1 MQALNKSLSTVSIL
15 AGLVASWMTAES
27 ITHSS
32 WPARVLIFIHP
43 RLPALKAYIKELDT
57 RAYPATREARCLM
70 LRDVAWFCK
79 MCSLRFGNACR
90 RQAMVGV
97 SCAFSHSAVPA
108 TPRHQS
114 HPTQSAQALLRIPVA
129 WQSSGPAA
137 GLRAGHHGA
146 KCPPRLE
153 HCTSTLWLVIIVTV
167 FA

>member
-1 MQALNKSLSTVSIL
+1 MKATRQDPLQALNKSLSTVSIL

-32 WPARVLIFIHP
+32 WPALVLIFIHP

-57 RAYPATREARCLM
+57 RAYPATREARFVM

-97 SCAFSHSAVPA
+97 SCAFSHSAVSA
-108 TPRHQS
+108 TPIPPHPICTGVAAYPGRLAVFRHCRWS
-114 HPTQSAQALLRIPVA
+114 EGR
-129 WQSSGPAA
+129 
-137 GLRAGHHGA
+137 
-146 KCPPRLE
+146 PPR
-153 HCTSTLWLVIIVTV
+153 SKMPPSLWDQILTQGQ
-167 FA
+167 

>member
-32 WPARVLIFIHP
+32 WPALVLIFIHP

-57 RAYPATREARCLM
+57 RAYPATREARFVM

-79 MCSLRFGNACR
+79 MCSLRFGMRAD
-90 RQAMVGV
+90 GKPWW
-97 SCAFSHSAVPA
+97 AFRVRSRIPPSL
-108 TPRHQS
+108 RHQS

-129 WQSSGPAA
+129 WQSSGTAA

-146 KCPPRLE
+146 KCPPP
-153 HCTSTLWLVIIVTV
+153 
-167 FA
+167 A